1 MGATG
6 DHGAPVDARNRGRG
20 GLRWRR
26 DASRRSAA
34 EENSGGGA
42 SVRDWREER
51 VGELREGEAVPA
63 RGSERAEERR

>member
-1 MGATG
+1 MC
-6 DHGAPVDARNRGRG
+6 
-20 GLRWRR
+20 WRR

-42 SVRDWREER
+42 PVRDWREER
-51 VGELREGEAVPA
+51 VGELRGGEAVLA

>member
-20 GLRWRR
+20 GLWWRR

-42 SVRDWREER
+42 PVRDWREER
-51 VGELREGEAVPA
+51 VGELRGGEAVLA